1 MVTGCRDV
9 HSTRHAPKQLAPE
22 PQRGMLAAGGE
33 QVVCGARHG
42 IGPIGMGFGDDLAD
56 MESGDVWRMFGVDA
70 VFESR

>member
-1 MVTGCRDV
+1 MTGCRDV
-9 HSTRHAPKQLAPE
+9 HSTRHAPKQPAPE